1 MCITDLDVSSIVSFQ
16 SLVEKHFPAPDR
28 NKIDRILGRT
38 KSLFEEL
45 GIPEDTK
52 VDKDGA
58 PILGKRKAKAKAE
71 SGRKKGRYDW
81 MDGGDNGGSDYEV
94 DDDGK
99 D

>member
-1 MCITDLDVSSIVSFQ
+1 M
-16 SLVEKHFPAPDR
+16 VEKHFPAPDR

-52 VDKDGA
+52 VDRDGA

-71 SGRKKGRYDW
+71 ANAKKGRYDW
-81 MDGGDNGGSDYEV
+81 MSGGGNDGGSDYEE
-94 DDDGK
+94 DDEDF
-99 D
+99 DSADEVRAS